1 MEINSDK
8 REELETSDIEQNS
21 DSEVELV
28 NASTPSKDQRKKRV
42 RNSIKFGDLG
52 SIQGIKDNSGAP
64 SEEENFEEATNEVKK
79 PRLGGESSESREED
93 NTEGLEEKDKISE
106 ALLNLHEEV
115 PLGDPGPDTTKED
128 GGEGA
133 AGATQ

>member
-52 SIQGIKDNSGAP
+52 SIQGIKDNSGLS
-64 SEEENFEEATNEVKK
+64 SEGDNPEEATNEVKK